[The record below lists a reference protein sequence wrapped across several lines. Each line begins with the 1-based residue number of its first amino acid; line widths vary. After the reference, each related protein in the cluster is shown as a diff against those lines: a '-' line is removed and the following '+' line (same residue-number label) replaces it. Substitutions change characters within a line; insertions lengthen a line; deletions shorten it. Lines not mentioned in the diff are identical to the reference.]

1 MAAGAG
7 PGPALAGVLADLV
20 LAVHAAFV
28 AFVVLGLVAILAGGV
43 RGWPWVRSLRLRVLH
58 LAAIAGV
65 TLEAWTGIE
74 CPLTTWENALR
85 LRAGQGPYG
94 TGFIAD
100 WLSRLIYYQ
109 APAWVFTAGYTAF
122 AILVAI
128 AWWWVPP
135 RRRGSDAR
143 SR

>member
-43 RGWPWVRSLRLRVLH
+43 RGWAWVRSPGFRVLH

-65 TLEAWTGIE
+65 TLEAWAGIE